1 MLQFWYY
8 IHFLKCEFF
17 SARIQ
22 NGNNRIYQLF
32 FIAFKRYQQYFSDI
46 IISFLN
52 KGTTALLCSKPQS
65 SQNMGIG
72 CWTTFFFCRR
82 PSDKSLCIVYCS
94 FKHCLQ
100 STSRQQDTLSFPK
113 HEIHVLFSSY
123 VSSSLCP
130 FSVSFSRKKAAENA
144 LTHFLPPVPLFF
156 T

>member
-32 FIAFKRYQQYFSDI
+32 FIAFKRYQQYFSAI

-82 PSDKSLCIVYCS
+82 PSDNLYFNSDTFLKKHIFQLFKIFRIFSLKN
-94 FKHCLQ
+94 F
-100 STSRQQDTLSFPK
+100 
-113 HEIHVLFSSY
+113 
-123 VSSSLCP
+123 
-130 FSVSFSRKKAAENA
+130 
-144 LTHFLPPVPLFF
+144 PLFVDKNYIIAEIRNQIEVVDRKQDKITPIPIF
-156 T
+156 AQQIL